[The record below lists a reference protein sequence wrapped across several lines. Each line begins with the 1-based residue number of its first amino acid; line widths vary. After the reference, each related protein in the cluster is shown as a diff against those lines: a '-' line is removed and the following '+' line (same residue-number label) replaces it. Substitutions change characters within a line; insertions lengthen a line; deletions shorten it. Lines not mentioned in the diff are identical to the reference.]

1 MKTLITLVIVTLLS
15 TGCALQSPQPDS
27 VAMMPNDCANYSAL
41 NNFLTDRIEGAN
53 DETQERYYKH
63 RLWEYRYVCGSSNS

>member
-15 TGCALQSPQPDS
+15 TGCALQSPQPDA

-53 DETQERYYKH
+53 DEPQKRYYKH
-63 RLWEYRYVCGSSNS
+63 RLWEYRYVCGSTNS

>member
-15 TGCALQSPQPDS
+15 TGCALQSPQPDA

-53 DETQERYYKH
+53 DETQKRYYKH
-63 RLWEYRYVCGSSNS
+63 RLWEYRYVCGSTNS